1 MGPVKGLQK
10 ATFLF
15 KKIILLFD
23 LGLLLNLLLFK
34 GFSSLMDYLNNLLQN
49 EASFIITK
57 STRLLTQY
65 SFSSSTILTSDCFLD
80 EMIALNLK
88 A

>member
-1 MGPVKGLQK
+1 MIPQFGVSSES
-10 ATFLF
+10 AT
-15 KKIILLFD
+15 
-23 LGLLLNLLLFK
+23 FK
-34 GFSSLMDYLNNLLQN
+34 GFSSLVDYLNNLLQN